1 MTINGNKQFT
11 SRIMVKKEYTYTG
24 NMPSGNPFTWYYDEE
39 KRTAFGTSE
48 EAQYWTQYPKIGDKI
63 VYWKSGQ
70 CNEIVEKVYINGK
83 LVFERNEKTER
94 KKRLKAKNESENL
107 LLKTKRLLKL

>member
-1 MTINGNKQFT
+1 
-11 SRIMVKKEYTYTG
+11 MVKKEYTYTG
-24 NMPSGNPFTWYYDEE
+24 NMPSGNHFTWYYDEE

-70 CNEIVEKVYINGK
+70 FNEIVEKVYINGK